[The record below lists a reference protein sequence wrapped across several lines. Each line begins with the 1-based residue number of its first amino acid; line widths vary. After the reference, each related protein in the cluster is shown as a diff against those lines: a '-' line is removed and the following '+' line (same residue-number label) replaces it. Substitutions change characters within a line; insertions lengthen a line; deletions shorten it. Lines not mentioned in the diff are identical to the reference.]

1 MKKETIDA
9 DFSEIE
15 VEKYIDEY
23 SAEGF
28 EKAKWRLSKKIYNAG
43 K

>member
-28 EKAKWRLSKKIYNAG
+28 WKS
-43 K
+43 